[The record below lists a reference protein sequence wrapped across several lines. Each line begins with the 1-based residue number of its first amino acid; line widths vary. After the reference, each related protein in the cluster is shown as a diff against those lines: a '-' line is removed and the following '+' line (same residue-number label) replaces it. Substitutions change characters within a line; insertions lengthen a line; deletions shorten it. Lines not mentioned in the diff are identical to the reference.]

1 MLRKR
6 STRAVSSKQGLM
18 ADLGS
23 GSLSSPTD
31 KYTRPTSSFFNS
43 PRLFTGFSSKGF
55 LDSESVMSPTSILD
69 SKPFSAIGNPFWYDK
84 TPKPAE
90 SQMENRNP
98 YAKIEP
104 GGVGLGIIEAL
115 DESHDKK
122 FSKHDRRMVLF
133 GSQLK
138 IQIPAV
144 SPTGSLESPSDFGIK
159 TRNSLSSS
167 FSPRFSPSSGQKT
180 PTGSGHGVLSSPR
193 IFTGSLSVSEM
204 ELSEDYTC
212 VISHG
217 PNPKTIH
224 IFDNCIVETCV
235 GCRNSQIEKC
245 YPSDSFLSCC
255 YACKKN
261 LGDGKDIYMYRGEK
275 AFCSRECR
283 YQEMLFEEDMEKS
296 GADPSVTQF
305 DDLFDIL
312 GTCS

>member
-1 MLRKR
+1 MLRK
-6 STRAVSSKQGLM
+6 SCEQQAGLM

-23 GSLSSPTD
+23 RPLSSPTD
-31 KYTRPTSSFFNS
+31 KYARPTPSFFNS
-43 PRLFTGFSSKGF
+43 PRLFTGFSSKGCS
-55 LDSESVMSPTSILD
+55 DSESGMSPTSILD
-69 SKPFSAIGNPFWYDK
+69 NKPFSGIGNPFWYDK
-84 TPKPAE
+84 TPKSVE
-90 SQMENRNP
+90 TRIENRNP

-122 FSKHDRRMVLF
+122 FSKRDSRMVLF
-133 GSQLK
+133 GSHFK
-138 IQIPAV
+138 IQIPAI
-144 SPTGSLESPSDFGIK
+144 SPTESLESPRDFGIK
-159 TRNSLSSS
+159 TSNSLSSS
-167 FSPRFSPSSGQKT
+167 FSPRFSSSSGQKT
-180 PTGSGHGVLSSPR
+180 PTGSGDGALSSPR

-217 PNPKTIH
+217 PNPKTTH

-235 GCRNSQIEKC
+235 GCRKSETEKC
-245 YPSDSFLSCC
+245 YPSDSFLSFC

-261 LGDGKDIYMYRGEK
+261 LGEGKDIYMYRGDK

-296 GADPSVTQF
+296 AADSSVTQF
-305 DDLFDIL
+305 DDLFDIVE
-312 GTCS
+312 TCS